1 MPPKL
6 KSPPPPPPHGPVV
19 VVPPPPYRRRL
30 EIIDLP
36 QGAAAPTT
44 PTPGKWQLPR
54 VPIAFIALYFIVLV
68 YASDLSLS
76 QSKKYKLCSSSDACS
91 LFAIDVQR
99 GEVQPPHSSSGELLT
114 NLCIDLWICLLT
126 AASSS
131 RALTLLAACSRR
143 IVLSGSDTQ
152 LARPIYLAF
161 FLG

>member
-1 MPPKL
+1 MPPKR

-68 YASDLSLS
+68 YASDLDLSLS
-76 QSKKYKLCSSSDACS
+76 LSKKGTSFVHHLMRVLC
-91 LFAIDVQR
+91 
-99 GEVQPPHSSSGELLT
+99 
-114 NLCIDLWICLLT
+114 
-126 AASSS
+126 
-131 RALTLLAACSRR
+131 
-143 IVLSGSDTQ
+143 
-152 LARPIYLAF
+152 Y
-161 FLG
+161 